1 MSGDDEQHDESD
13 LTSAGSS
20 TEPTD
25 DLSDDAVSDVDGP
38 GTGAAA
44 DSSSGEELTDDA
56 WASSRP
62 DTDAGGVAD
71 GDTMYC
77 TNCGASIDRNAE
89 ICPECGVR
97 RAMAGGSS
105 SGEKESGVSAV
116 LSFLLPGV
124 GQLYNGQ
131 VSRGAVVFIGWMVW
145 EFVAFV
151 ITTLTLG
158 IFFLIWVPVEL
169 FVHVVAAYDAYD
181 QAEKINAG
189 DVVVD

>member
-1 MSGDDEQHDESD
+1 MSEDDEQYDER
-13 LTSAGSS
+13 
-20 TEPTD
+20 
-25 DLSDDAVSDVDGP
+25 DLSSAEDPDASRGKAELDSELEAMDVDARDQSEPPADPSAAVSD
-38 GTGAAA
+38 TK
-44 DSSSGEELTDDA
+44 
-56 WASSRP
+56 
-62 DTDAGGVAD
+62 
-71 GDTMYC
+71 YC
-77 TNCGASIDRNAE
+77 TDCGAEISREAE

-97 RAMAGGSS
+97 QGATATGSS
-105 SGEKESGVSAV
+105 DEKESGVSAV
-116 LSFLLPGV
+116 LSFLVPGL

-131 VSRGAVVFIGWMVW
+131 VSRGAVVFVGWMVW

-189 DVVVD
+189 QVVVD